1 MDKLS
6 AFLDTYGSAK
16 LAQDL
21 GVSRAAVSHWR
32 HKRFRVP
39 AERCIDIER
48 ISGGAVTRH
57 ALRPD
62 VFGPAPSEQAA

>member
-21 GVSRAAVSHWR
+21 RVSRAAVSHWR

-39 AERCIDIER
+39 AERCIDIETL
-48 ISGGAVTRH
+48 SDGAVSRYD
-57 ALRPD
+57 LRPD

>member
-6 AFLDTYGSAK
+6 DFLETYGSAK

-21 GVSRAAVSHWR
+21 KVSRAAVSHWR

-39 AERCIDIER
+39 AERCIDIETL
-48 ISGGAVTRH
+48 SNGAVSRYD
-57 ALRPD
+57 LRPD
-62 VFGPAPSEQAA
+62 VFGTAPEQAA